1 MRSSG
6 IFKSEFAELAMRKG
20 LRWRVVPCGLTVRS
34 DRHLLE
40 DMIRNLLS
48 NAVRYTDTGTILL
61 GCRRHGD
68 KVRIEVWDTGVGI
81 AEEQIPH
88 VFQEYHRATDQA
100 RPGSVGLGLA
110 IVQPARRGARPPSRR
125 TVSGR

>member
-1 MRSSG
+1 M
-6 IFKSEFAELAMRKG
+6 FKHEFAELAARKG

-40 DMIRNLLS
+40 EMIRNLLS
-48 NAVRYTDTGTILL
+48 NAVRYTDEGTILL

-81 AEEQIPH
+81 AEEQIPQI
-88 VFQEYHRATDQA
+88 FEEYHRAA
-100 RPGSVGLGLA
+100 GSA
-110 IVQPARRGARPPSRR
+110 TSR
-125 TVSGR
+125 

>member
-1 MRSSG
+1 MRSSA
-6 IFKSEFAELAMRKG
+6 IFKSEFAELATRKG
-20 LRWRVVPCGLTVRS
+20 LRWRVVRCGLTVRT

-40 DMIRNLLS
+40 EMIRNLLS
-48 NAVRYTDTGTILL
+48 NAVRYTDAGTILL

-88 VFQEYHRATDQA
+88 MFQEYHRSHRSAA
-100 RPGSVGLGLA
+100 AG
-110 IVQPARRGARPPSRR
+110 
-125 TVSGR
+125 